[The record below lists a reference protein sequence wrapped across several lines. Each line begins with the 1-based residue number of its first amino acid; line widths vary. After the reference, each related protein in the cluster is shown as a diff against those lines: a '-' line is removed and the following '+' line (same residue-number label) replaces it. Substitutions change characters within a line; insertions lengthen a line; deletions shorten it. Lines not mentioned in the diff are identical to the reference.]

1 MEPNSISYQNL
12 ETKNRKAFA
21 INACIST
28 SSHPDVVDF
37 KVHGMGSTVI
47 KGEHI
52 PLKHLNWDQ

>member
-28 SSHPDVVDF
+28 TSHPDVVEF

-47 KGEHI
+47 KGEQIRPQYH
-52 PLKHLNWDQ
+52 